1 MRSNRFEWDD
11 KKAATNLKKHG
22 VSFDAASL
30 VFSDPFAAILSD
42 YNHSDLEYRYTALG
56 VPPDGSTLLAV
67 AYVLRGPR
75 IRIINARRA
84 TSQER
89 RRYMN
94 QDFDRI
100 ADSADDFEMLP
111 EYDFRGAVRGLV
123 YIPGTVALRL
133 DDDVATYFPNA
144 KAVNDALRQLIAEGR
159 APQAA
164 ASPD

>member
-1 MRSNRFEWDD
+1 MISGHFEWDD
-11 KKAATNLKKHG
+11 KKAAANLKKHA
-22 VSFDAASL
+22 VSFDLAAL
-30 VFSDPFAAILSD
+30 VVDDPLAAILYDSR
-42 YNHSDLEYRYTALG
+42 HSIGEFRYTILG
-56 VPPDGSTLLAV
+56 VPPETATLLAV
-67 AYVLRGPR
+67 AYVLREPR

-100 ADSADDFEMLP
+100 ADAADDFEMLP

-123 YIPGTVALRL
+123 YIPGTWAVRL
-133 DDDVATYFPNA
+133 DKDVAEHFRTT
-144 KAVNDALRQLIAEGR
+144 KAVNEALRQLIAEGR
-159 APQAA
+159 VPQT